1 VLESRYLF
9 QPMAVKSLDPIN
21 CSAVT
26 FLRGLGR
33 RIAEV
38 SGEIREGI
46 LSFSANERVDST
58 LQCSSVS

>member
-1 VLESRYLF
+1 
-9 QPMAVKSLDPIN
+9 MAVKSLDPIN

-33 RIAEV
+33 QIAEV

-46 LSFSANERVDST
+46 LSFSAVERVDST
-58 LQCSSVS
+58 LQCSSAS